1 MKKINWWKL
10 VWVLGVYII
19 LGLILYL
26 VIEYKVKW
34 ESLDTNKYLY
44 FYDCESNL
52 CTSTTK
58 VGSYYSRYIYKKDSP
73 YVVNYNE
80 DTVIIN
86 DNGKYLVYDY
96 KNDKV
101 VSDSY
106 DWYEYLY
113 YNDGVYFIVKSNN
126 KTGIIDE
133 QGSMIVN
140 NIYDS
145 IVLSGK
151 MLKVRNDNL
160 YGLLDSDFNNYLDIE
175 YQYVEVN
182 GENIIIEKD
191 NKYSLLSLSKEV
203 MGSDYVYITKVDGS
217 NYLVIDKD
225 NKIDIVNN
233 KLESNLIMIIDGHLD
248 YSDSSNID
256 TLNIRF
262 EDNIMLFDVLSSDKE
277 GITYRYD
284 IASKKLV

>member
-73 YVVNYNE
+73 YIISYDDE
-80 DTVIIN
+80 TAIIN

-101 VSDSY
+101 ISKSY
-106 DWYEYLY
+106 DWYKYLF
-113 YNDGVYFIVKSNN
+113 YNGNIYFIIRGNN
-126 KTGIIDE
+126 KVGIIDN
-133 QGSMIVN
+133 QGSMVVN
-140 NIYDS
+140 NIYDN
-145 IVLSGK
+145 IALENN
-151 MLKVRNDNL
+151 MLKVSNNSL
-160 YGLLDSDFNNYLDIE
+160 YGLLDSDFNIYLDIE

-182 GENIIIEKD
+182 GENVIIEKD

-203 MGSDYVYITKVDGS
+203 IGSDYLYISKVDDS

-233 KLESNLIMIIDGHLD
+233 KLESNLIMIIDGSLD
-248 YSDSSNID
+248 YSNTNNID

-284 IASKKLV
+284 IVSKKLV

>member
-58 VGSYYSRYIYKKDSP
+58 VGSYYSRYTYKKDSP
-73 YVVNYNE
+73 YIISYDDE
-80 DTVIIN
+80 TAIIN

-133 QGSMIVN
+133 QDSVVVN

-203 MGSDYVYITKVDGS
+203 IGSDYLYISKVDDS

-262 EDNIMLFDVLSSDKE
+262 EGNIMSFDVLSSDSE
-277 GITYRYD
+277 GITYKYD
-284 IASKKLV
+284 LVGKKLV

>member
-10 VWVLGVYII
+10 VWVLGIYII

-73 YVVNYNE
+73 YIISYDDE
-80 DTVIIN
+80 TAIIN

-101 VSDSY
+101 ISKSY
-106 DWYEYLY
+106 DWYKYLF
-113 YNDGVYFIVKSNN
+113 YNGNTYFIIRGNN
-126 KTGIIDE
+126 KVGIIDN
-133 QGSMIVN
+133 QGSMVVN
-140 NIYDS
+140 NIYDN
-145 IVLSGK
+145 IALENN
-151 MLKVRNDNL
+151 MLKVSNNSL
-160 YGLLDSDFNNYLDIE
+160 YGLLDSDFNIYLDIE

-182 GENIIIEKD
+182 GENVIIEKD

-203 MGSDYVYITKVDGS
+203 IGSDYLYISKVDDS

-233 KLESNLIMIIDGHLD
+233 KLESNLIMIIDGSLD
-248 YSDSSNID
+248 YSNTNNID

-284 IASKKLV
+284 IVSKKLV

>member
-10 VWVLGVYII
+10 VWVLGIYII

-44 FYDCESNL
+44 FYDCDNKL
-52 CTSTTK
+52 CTSTTN
-58 VGSYYSRYIYKKDSP
+58 VGNYYSRYTYKKNSP
-73 YVVNYNE
+73 YIVNYDD

-96 KNDKV
+96 KNDKL

-106 DWYEYLY
+106 DWYEYLS
-113 YNDGVYFIVKSNN
+113 YNNNTYFIIRGNN
-126 KTGIIDE
+126 KVGIVDN
-133 QGSMIVN
+133 QGSMVVN
-140 NIYDS
+140 NIYDN
-145 IVLSGK
+145 IVVSGN
-151 MLKVRNDNL
+151 MLKVSNNNL
-160 YGLLDSDFNNYLDIE
+160 YGLLDNNFSIYLDVE
-175 YQYVEVN
+175 YQYVNVN
-182 GENIIIEKD
+182 GENVIIEKD
-191 NKYSLLSLSKEV
+191 NTYSLLSLSKEV
-203 MGSDYVYITKVDGS
+203 IGSDYVYITRIDNS

-233 KLESNLIMIIDGHLD
+233 KLESNLIMIINGSLD
-248 YSDSSNID
+248 YSNTNNID

-284 IASKKLV
+284 IVSKKLV

>member
-10 VWVLGVYII
+10 VWVLGIYII

-73 YVVNYNE
+73 YIISYDDE
-80 DTVIIN
+80 TAIIN

-101 VSDSY
+101 ISKSY
-106 DWYEYLY
+106 DWYKYLF
-113 YNDGVYFIVKSNN
+113 YNGNTYFIIRGNN
-126 KTGIIDE
+126 KVGIIDN
-133 QGSMIVN
+133 QGSMVVN
-140 NIYDS
+140 NIYDN
-145 IVLSGK
+145 IVLENN
-151 MLKVRNDNL
+151 MLKVSNNSL
-160 YGLLDSDFNNYLDIE
+160 YGLLDSDFNIYLDIE

-182 GENIIIEKD
+182 GENVIIEKD

-203 MGSDYVYITKVDGS
+203 IGSDYLYISKVDDS

-233 KLESNLIMIIDGHLD
+233 KLESNLIMIINGSLD
-248 YSDSSNID
+248 YSNTNNID

-284 IASKKLV
+284 IVSKKLV

>member
-44 FYDCESNL
+44 FYDCESKL

-58 VGSYYSRYIYKKDSP
+58 VGSYYSRYTYKKDSP
-73 YVVNYNE
+73 YIVNYDDE
-80 DTVIIN
+80 TTIIN

-145 IVLSGK
+145 IVLSGN

-203 MGSDYVYITKVDGS
+203 MGSDYLYISKVDDS

-262 EDNIMLFDVLSSDKE
+262 EDNVMLFDVLSSDSE
-277 GITYRYD
+277 GITYKYD
-284 IASKKLV
+284 IVGKKLV

>member
-10 VWVLGVYII
+10 VWVLGIYII

-73 YVVNYNE
+73 YIISYDDE
-80 DTVIIN
+80 TAIIN

-101 VSDSY
+101 ISKSY
-106 DWYEYLY
+106 DWYKYLF
-113 YNDGVYFIVKSNN
+113 YNGNTYFIIRGNN
-126 KTGIIDE
+126 KVGIIDN
-133 QGSMIVN
+133 QGSMVVN
-140 NIYDS
+140 NIYDN
-145 IVLSGK
+145 IALENN
-151 MLKVRNDNL
+151 MLKVSNNSL
-160 YGLLDSDFNNYLDIE
+160 YGLLDSDFNIYLDIE

-182 GENIIIEKD
+182 GENVIIEKD

-203 MGSDYVYITKVDGS
+203 IGSDYLYISKVDDS

-233 KLESNLIMIIDGHLD
+233 KLESNLIMIINGSLD
-248 YSDSSNID
+248 YSNTNNID

-284 IASKKLV
+284 IVSKKLV

>member
-10 VWVLGVYII
+10 VWVLGIYII

-73 YVVNYNE
+73 YIISYDDE
-80 DTVIIN
+80 TAIIN

-101 VSDSY
+101 ISKSY
-106 DWYEYLY
+106 DWYKYLF
-113 YNDGVYFIVKSNN
+113 YNGNTYFIIRGNN
-126 KTGIIDE
+126 KVGIIDN
-133 QGSMIVN
+133 QGSMVVN
-140 NIYDS
+140 NIYDN
-145 IVLSGK
+145 IVLENN
-151 MLKVRNDNL
+151 MLKVSNNSL
-160 YGLLDSDFNNYLDIE
+160 YGLLDSDFNIYLDIE

-182 GENIIIEKD
+182 GENVIIEKD

-203 MGSDYVYITKVDGS
+203 IGSDYLYISKIDDS

-233 KLESNLIMIIDGHLD
+233 KLESNLIMIINGSLD
-248 YSDSSNID
+248 YSNTNNID

-284 IASKKLV
+284 IVSKKLV

>member
-73 YVVNYNE
+73 YIISYDDE
-80 DTVIIN
+80 TAIIN

-101 VSDSY
+101 ISKSY
-106 DWYEYLY
+106 DWYKYLF
-113 YNDGVYFIVKSNN
+113 YNGNTYFIIRGNN
-126 KTGIIDE
+126 KVGIIDN
-133 QGSMIVN
+133 QGSMVVN
-140 NIYDS
+140 NIYDN
-145 IVLSGK
+145 IALENN
-151 MLKVRNDNL
+151 MLKVSNNSL
-160 YGLLDSDFNNYLDIE
+160 YGLLDSDFNIYLDIE

-182 GENIIIEKD
+182 GENVIIEKD

-203 MGSDYVYITKVDGS
+203 IGSDYLYISKVDDS

-233 KLESNLIMIIDGHLD
+233 KLESNLIMIINGSLD
-248 YSDSSNID
+248 YSNTNNID

-284 IASKKLV
+284 IVSKKLV

>member
-10 VWVLGVYII
+10 VWVLGIYII

-73 YVVNYNE
+73 YIISYDDE
-80 DTVIIN
+80 TAIIN

-101 VSDSY
+101 ISKSY
-106 DWYEYLY
+106 DWYKYLF
-113 YNDGVYFIVKSNN
+113 YNGNTYFIIRGNN
-126 KTGIIDE
+126 KVGIIDN
-133 QGSMIVN
+133 QGSMVVN
-140 NIYDS
+140 NIYDN
-145 IVLSGK
+145 IVLENN
-151 MLKVRNDNL
+151 MLKVSNNSL
-160 YGLLDSDFNNYLDIE
+160 YGLLDSDFNIYLDIE

-182 GENIIIEKD
+182 GENVIIEKD

-203 MGSDYVYITKVDGS
+203 IGSDYLYITRIDNS

-248 YSDSSNID
+248 YSDTNNID

-262 EDNIMLFDVLSSDKE
+262 EDNVMSFDVLSSDSE
-277 GITYRYD
+277 GITYKYD
-284 IASKKLV
+284 LVSKKLV

>member
-10 VWVLGVYII
+10 VWILGIYII
-19 LGLILYL
+19 LGIILYL

-34 ESLDTNKYLY
+34 ESIDTNKYLY
-44 FYDCESNL
+44 FYDCDNKL

-58 VGSYYSRYIYKKDSP
+58 VDSYYSRYTYKKNSP

-86 DNGKYLVYDY
+86 DNDKYLVYDY

-101 VSDSY
+101 VNDSY
-106 DWYEYLY
+106 DWYEYLS
-113 YNDGVYFIVKSNN
+113 YNDTVYLIVKDNN
-126 KTGIIDE
+126 KMGIIDE
-133 QGSMIVN
+133 DGKAIVN
-140 NIYDS
+140 NVYDS
-145 IVLSGK
+145 IVPLGK

-160 YGLLDSDFNNYLDIE
+160 YGLLDNDFNSYLDIE
-175 YQYVEVN
+175 YQYVSVN
-182 GENIIIEKD
+182 GENVIIEKD
-191 NKYSLLSLSKEV
+191 NTYSLLSFSKEV
-203 MGSDYVYITKVDGS
+203 IGSDYLYITRADDN
-217 NYLVIDKD
+217 NYLVIDKE

-233 KLESNLIMIIDGHLD
+233 KLESNLIMIIDGYLD
-248 YSDSSNID
+248 YSDTNNID

-284 IASKKLV
+284 IAGKKLV

>member
-10 VWVLGVYII
+10 VWVLGIYII

-44 FYDCESNL
+44 FYDCDSNL

-73 YVVNYNE
+73 YIISYDDE
-80 DTVIIN
+80 TAIIN

-101 VSDSY
+101 ISKSY
-106 DWYEYLY
+106 DWYKYLF
-113 YNDGVYFIVKSNN
+113 YNGNTYFIIRGNN
-126 KTGIIDE
+126 KVGIIDN
-133 QGSMIVN
+133 QGSMVVN
-140 NIYDS
+140 NIYDN
-145 IVLSGK
+145 IVLENN
-151 MLKVRNDNL
+151 MLKVSNNSL
-160 YGLLDSDFNNYLDIE
+160 YGLLDSDFNIYLDIE

-182 GENIIIEKD
+182 GENVIIEKD

-203 MGSDYVYITKVDGS
+203 IGSDYLYISKVDNS

-233 KLESNLIMIIDGHLD
+233 KLESNLIMIIDGSLD
-248 YSDSSNID
+248 YSNTNNID

-284 IASKKLV
+284 IVSKKLV

>member
-10 VWVLGVYII
+10 VWVLGIYII

-44 FYDCESNL
+44 FYDCDSNL

-58 VGSYYSRYIYKKDSP
+58 VGSYYSRYTYKKDSP
-73 YVVNYNE
+73 YIVNYDE
-80 DTVIIN
+80 ETAIIN

-145 IVLSGK
+145 IVLSGN

-203 MGSDYVYITKVDGS
+203 MGSDYLYISKVDDS

-262 EDNIMLFDVLSSDKE
+262 EDNVMLFDVLSSDSE
-277 GITYRYD
+277 GITYKYD
-284 IASKKLV
+284 LVGKKLV

>member
-73 YVVNYNE
+73 YIISYDDE
-80 DTVIIN
+80 TAIIN

-101 VSDSY
+101 ISKSY
-106 DWYEYLY
+106 DWYKYLF
-113 YNDGVYFIVKSNN
+113 YNGNTYFIIRGNN
-126 KTGIIDE
+126 KVGIIDN
-133 QGSMIVN
+133 QGSMVVN
-140 NIYDS
+140 NIYDN
-145 IVLSGK
+145 IALENN
-151 MLKVRNDNL
+151 MLKVSNNSL
-160 YGLLDSDFNNYLDIE
+160 YGLLDSDFNIYLDIE

-182 GENIIIEKD
+182 GENVIIEKD

-203 MGSDYVYITKVDGS
+203 IGSDYLYISKVDDS

-233 KLESNLIMIIDGHLD
+233 KLESNLIMIIDGSLD
-248 YSDSSNID
+248 YSNTNNID

-262 EDNIMLFDVLSSDKE
+262 EDNTMLFDVLSSDKE

-284 IASKKLV
+284 IVSKKLV

>member
-10 VWVLGVYII
+10 VWVLGIYII

-73 YVVNYNE
+73 YIISYDDE
-80 DTVIIN
+80 TAIIN

-133 QGSMIVN
+133 QGSVVVN

-203 MGSDYVYITKVDGS
+203 MGSDYVYITKVDDS

-262 EDNIMLFDVLSSDKE
+262 EDNVMLFDVLSSDNE
-277 GITYRYD
+277 GITYKYD
-284 IASKKLV
+284 LVGKKLV

>member
-73 YVVNYNE
+73 YIISYDDE
-80 DTVIIN
+80 TAIIN

-101 VSDSY
+101 ISKSY
-106 DWYEYLY
+106 DWYKYLF
-113 YNDGVYFIVKSNN
+113 YNGNTYFIIRGNN
-126 KTGIIDE
+126 KVGIIDN
-133 QGSMIVN
+133 QGSMVVN
-140 NIYDS
+140 NIYDN
-145 IVLSGK
+145 IALENN
-151 MLKVRNDNL
+151 MLKVSNNSL
-160 YGLLDSDFNNYLDIE
+160 YGLLDSDFNIYLDIE

-182 GENIIIEKD
+182 GENVIIEKD

-203 MGSDYVYITKVDGS
+203 IGSDYLYISKVDDS

-233 KLESNLIMIIDGHLD
+233 KLESNLIMIINGSLD
-248 YSDSSNID
+248 YSNTNNID

-284 IASKKLV
+284 IISKKLV

>member
-73 YVVNYNE
+73 YIISYDDE
-80 DTVIIN
+80 TAIIN

-101 VSDSY
+101 ISKSY
-106 DWYEYLY
+106 DWYKYLF
-113 YNDGVYFIVKSNN
+113 YNGNTYFIIRGNN
-126 KTGIIDE
+126 KVGIIDN
-133 QGSMIVN
+133 QGSMVVN
-140 NIYDS
+140 NIYDN
-145 IVLSGK
+145 IALENN
-151 MLKVRNDNL
+151 MLKVSNNSL
-160 YGLLDSDFNNYLDIE
+160 YGLLDSNFNIYLDIE

-182 GENIIIEKD
+182 GENVIIEKD

-203 MGSDYVYITKVDGS
+203 IGSDYLYISKVDDS

-233 KLESNLIMIIDGHLD
+233 KLESNLIMIIDGSLD
-248 YSDSSNID
+248 YSNTNNID

-284 IASKKLV
+284 IVSKKLV

>member
-10 VWVLGVYII
+10 VWVLGIYII

-44 FYDCESNL
+44 FYDCDSNL

-73 YVVNYNE
+73 YIISYDDE
-80 DTVIIN
+80 TAIIN

-101 VSDSY
+101 ISKSY
-106 DWYEYLY
+106 DWYKYLF
-113 YNDGVYFIVKSNN
+113 YNGNTYFIIRGNN
-126 KTGIIDE
+126 KVGIIDN
-133 QGSMIVN
+133 QGSMVVN
-140 NIYDS
+140 NIYDN
-145 IVLSGK
+145 IALENN
-151 MLKVRNDNL
+151 MLKVSNNSL
-160 YGLLDSDFNNYLDIE
+160 YGLLDSDFNIYLDIE

-182 GENIIIEKD
+182 GENVIIEKD

-203 MGSDYVYITKVDGS
+203 IGSDYLYISKIDDS

-233 KLESNLIMIIDGHLD
+233 KLESNLIMIINGSLD
-248 YSDSSNID
+248 YSNTNNID

-284 IASKKLV
+284 IVSKKLV

>member
-44 FYDCESNL
+44 FYDCDNKL
-52 CTSTTK
+52 CTSTTN
-58 VGSYYSRYIYKKDSP
+58 VGSYYSRYTYKKNSP
-73 YVVNYNE
+73 YIVNYDD

-106 DWYEYLY
+106 DWYEYLL
-113 YNDGVYFIVKSNN
+113 YNNNTYFIIRGNN
-126 KTGIIDE
+126 KVGIIDN
-133 QGSMIVN
+133 QGSVIVN
-140 NIYDS
+140 NIYDN
-145 IVLSGK
+145 IAVSGN
-151 MLKVRNDNL
+151 MLKVSNNSL
-160 YGLLDSDFNNYLDIE
+160 YGLLNSDFSIYLDLE

-182 GENIIIEKD
+182 GENVIIEKD

-203 MGSDYVYITKVDGS
+203 IGSDYLYITRIDNS

-248 YSDSSNID
+248 YSDTNNID

-262 EDNIMLFDVLSSDKE
+262 EDNVMSFDVLSSDSE
-277 GITYRYD
+277 GITYKYD
-284 IASKKLV
+284 LVSKKLV

>member
-73 YVVNYNE
+73 YIISYDDE
-80 DTVIIN
+80 TAIIN
-86 DNGKYLVYDY
+86 DNDKYLVYDY

-101 VSDSY
+101 ISKSY
-106 DWYEYLY
+106 DWYKYLF
-113 YNDGVYFIVKSNN
+113 YNGNTYFIIRGNN
-126 KTGIIDE
+126 KVGIIDN
-133 QGSMIVN
+133 QGNMVVN
-140 NIYDS
+140 NIYDN
-145 IVLSGK
+145 IALENN
-151 MLKVRNDNL
+151 MLKVSNNSL
-160 YGLLDSDFNNYLDIE
+160 YGLLDSDFNIYLDIE

-182 GENIIIEKD
+182 GENVIIEKD

-203 MGSDYVYITKVDGS
+203 IGSDYLYISKVDDS

-233 KLESNLIMIIDGHLD
+233 KLESNLIMIINGSLD
-248 YSDSSNID
+248 YSNTNNID

-284 IASKKLV
+284 IVSKKLV

>member
-10 VWVLGVYII
+10 VWVLGIYII

-73 YVVNYNE
+73 YIISYDDE
-80 DTVIIN
+80 TAIIN

-101 VSDSY
+101 ISKSY
-106 DWYEYLY
+106 DWYKYLF
-113 YNDGVYFIVKSNN
+113 YNGNTYFIIRGNN
-126 KTGIIDE
+126 KVGIIDN
-133 QGSMIVN
+133 QGSMVVN
-140 NIYDS
+140 NIYDN
-145 IVLSGK
+145 IALENN
-151 MLKVRNDNL
+151 MLKVSNNSL
-160 YGLLDSDFNNYLDIE
+160 YGLLDSDFNIYLDIE

-182 GENIIIEKD
+182 GENVIIEKD

-203 MGSDYVYITKVDGS
+203 IGSDYLYISKIDDS

-233 KLESNLIMIIDGHLD
+233 KLESNLIMIINGSLD
-248 YSDSSNID
+248 YSNTNNID

-284 IASKKLV
+284 IVSKKLV

>member
-10 VWVLGVYII
+10 VWVLGIYII

-73 YVVNYNE
+73 YIISYDE
-80 DTVIIN
+80 ETAIIN

-101 VSDSY
+101 ISKSY
-106 DWYEYLY
+106 DWYKYLF
-113 YNDGVYFIVKSNN
+113 YNGNTYFIIRGNN
-126 KTGIIDE
+126 KVGIIDN
-133 QGSMIVN
+133 QGSMVVN
-140 NIYDS
+140 NIYDN
-145 IVLSGK
+145 IALENN
-151 MLKVRNDNL
+151 MLKVSNNSL
-160 YGLLDSDFNNYLDIE
+160 YGLLDSDFNIYLDIE

-182 GENIIIEKD
+182 GENVIIEKD

-203 MGSDYVYITKVDGS
+203 IGSDYLYISKVDNS

-233 KLESNLIMIIDGHLD
+233 KLESNLIMIIDGSLD
-248 YSDSSNID
+248 YSNTNNID

-284 IASKKLV
+284 IVNKKLV

>member
-73 YVVNYNE
+73 YIISY
-80 DTVIIN
+80 DDGTAIIN

-101 VSDSY
+101 ISKSY
-106 DWYEYLY
+106 DWYKYLF
-113 YNDGVYFIVKSNN
+113 YNGNTYFIIRGNN
-126 KTGIIDE
+126 KVGIIDN
-133 QGSMIVN
+133 QGSMVVN
-140 NIYDS
+140 NIYDN
-145 IVLSGK
+145 IVLENN
-151 MLKVRNDNL
+151 MLKVSNNSL
-160 YGLLDSDFNNYLDIE
+160 YGLLDSDFNIYLDIE

-182 GENIIIEKD
+182 GENVIIEKD

-203 MGSDYVYITKVDGS
+203 IGSDYLYISKIDDS

-233 KLESNLIMIIDGHLD
+233 KLESNLIMIINGSLD
-248 YSDSSNID
+248 YSNTNNID

-284 IASKKLV
+284 IVSKKLV

>member
-73 YVVNYNE
+73 YIISYDDE
-80 DTVIIN
+80 TAIIN

-101 VSDSY
+101 ISKSY
-106 DWYEYLY
+106 DWYKYLF
-113 YNDGVYFIVKSNN
+113 YNGNTYFIIRGNN
-126 KTGIIDE
+126 KVGIIDN
-133 QGSMIVN
+133 QGNMVVN
-140 NIYDS
+140 NIYDN
-145 IVLSGK
+145 IALENN
-151 MLKVRNDNL
+151 MLKVSNNSL
-160 YGLLDSDFNNYLDIE
+160 YGLLDSDFNIYLDIE

-182 GENIIIEKD
+182 GENVIIEKD

-203 MGSDYVYITKVDGS
+203 IGSDYLYISKVDDS

-233 KLESNLIMIIDGHLD
+233 KLESNLIMIINGSLD
-248 YSDSSNID
+248 YSNTNNID

-284 IASKKLV
+284 IVSKKLV

>member
-73 YVVNYNE
+73 YIISYDDE
-80 DTVIIN
+80 TAIIN

-101 VSDSY
+101 ISKSY
-106 DWYEYLY
+106 DWYKYLF
-113 YNDGVYFIVKSNN
+113 YNGNTYFIIRGNN
-126 KTGIIDE
+126 KVGIIDN
-133 QGSMIVN
+133 QGSMVVN
-140 NIYDS
+140 NIYDN
-145 IVLSGK
+145 IALENN
-151 MLKVRNDNL
+151 MLKVSNNSL
-160 YGLLDSDFNNYLDIE
+160 YGLLDSDFNIYLDIE

-182 GENIIIEKD
+182 GENVIIEKD

-203 MGSDYVYITKVDGS
+203 IGSDYLYISKVDDS

-233 KLESNLIMIIDGHLD
+233 KLESNLIMIIDGSLD
-248 YSDSSNID
+248 YSNTNNID

-284 IASKKLV
+284 IVSKKLV

>member
-73 YVVNYNE
+73 YIISYDDE
-80 DTVIIN
+80 TAIIN

-101 VSDSY
+101 ISKSY
-106 DWYEYLY
+106 DWYKYLF
-113 YNDGVYFIVKSNN
+113 YNGNTYFIIRGNN
-126 KTGIIDE
+126 KVGIIDN
-133 QGSMIVN
+133 QGSMVVN
-140 NIYDS
+140 NIYDN
-145 IVLSGK
+145 IALENN
-151 MLKVRNDNL
+151 MLKVSNNSL
-160 YGLLDSDFNNYLDIE
+160 YGLLDSDFNIYLDIE

-182 GENIIIEKD
+182 GENVIIEKD

-203 MGSDYVYITKVDGS
+203 IGSGYLYISKVDDS

-233 KLESNLIMIIDGHLD
+233 KLESNLIMIINGSLD
-248 YSDSSNID
+248 YSNTNNID

-284 IASKKLV
+284 IVSKKLV

>member
-10 VWVLGVYII
+10 VWVLGIYII

-44 FYDCESNL
+44 FYDCDNKL

-58 VGSYYSRYIYKKDSP
+58 VGSYYSRYTYKKDSP
-73 YVVNYNE
+73 YIVNYDE
-80 DTVIIN
+80 ETTIIN

-96 KNDKV
+96 RNDKV

-133 QGSMIVN
+133 QGSVVVN

-203 MGSDYVYITKVDGS
+203 MGSDYVYITKVDDS

-248 YSDSSNID
+248 YLDSSNID

-262 EDNIMLFDVLSSDKE
+262 EDNVMLFDVLSSDNE
-277 GITYRYD
+277 GITYKYD
-284 IASKKLV
+284 LVGKKLV

>member
-10 VWVLGVYII
+10 VWVLGIYII

-44 FYDCESNL
+44 FYDCDSNL

-58 VGSYYSRYIYKKDSP
+58 VGSYYSRYTYKKDSP
-73 YVVNYNE
+73 YIISYDE
-80 DTVIIN
+80 ETAIIN

-101 VSDSY
+101 ISKSY
-106 DWYEYLY
+106 DWYKYLF
-113 YNDGVYFIVKSNN
+113 YNGNTYFIIRGNN
-126 KTGIIDE
+126 KVGIIDN
-133 QGSMIVN
+133 QGSMVVN
-140 NIYDS
+140 NIYDN
-145 IVLSGK
+145 IALENN
-151 MLKVRNDNL
+151 MLKVSNNSL
-160 YGLLDSDFNNYLDIE
+160 YGLLDSDFNIYLDIE

-182 GENIIIEKD
+182 GENVIIEKD

-203 MGSDYVYITKVDGS
+203 IGSDYLYISKVDNS

-233 KLESNLIMIIDGHLD
+233 KLESNLIMIIDGSLD
-248 YSDSSNID
+248 YSNTNNID

-284 IASKKLV
+284 IVSKKLV

>member
-10 VWVLGVYII
+10 VWVLGIYII

-44 FYDCESNL
+44 FYDCDNKL
-52 CTSTTK
+52 CTSTTN
-58 VGSYYSRYIYKKDSP
+58 VGNYYSRYTYKKNSP
-73 YVVNYNE
+73 YIVNYDD

-133 QGSMIVN
+133 QGSVVVN

-203 MGSDYVYITKVDGS
+203 IGSDYLYISKVDDS

-262 EDNIMLFDVLSSDKE
+262 EDNVMLFDVLSSDSE
-277 GITYRYD
+277 GITYKYD
-284 IASKKLV
+284 IVSKKLV

>member
-73 YVVNYNE
+73 YIISYDDE
-80 DTVIIN
+80 TAIIN

-203 MGSDYVYITKVDGS
+203 MGSDYVYITKVDDS

-262 EDNIMLFDVLSSDKE
+262 EDNVMLFDVLSSDNE
-277 GITYRYD
+277 GITYKYD
-284 IASKKLV
+284 LVGKKLV

>member
-10 VWVLGVYII
+10 VWVLGIYII

-44 FYDCESNL
+44 FYDCDSNL

-73 YVVNYNE
+73 YIISYDDE
-80 DTVIIN
+80 TAIIN

-101 VSDSY
+101 ISKSY
-106 DWYEYLY
+106 DWYKYLF
-113 YNDGVYFIVKSNN
+113 YNGNTYFIIRGNN
-126 KTGIIDE
+126 KVGIIDN
-133 QGSMIVN
+133 QGSMVVN
-140 NIYDS
+140 NIYDN
-145 IVLSGK
+145 IALENN
-151 MLKVRNDNL
+151 MLKVSNNSL
-160 YGLLDSDFNNYLDIE
+160 YGLLDSDFNIYLDIE

-182 GENIIIEKD
+182 VENVIIEKD

-203 MGSDYVYITKVDGS
+203 IGSDYLYISKVDNS

-233 KLESNLIMIIDGHLD
+233 KLESNLIMIIDGSLD
-248 YSDSSNID
+248 YSNTNNID

-284 IASKKLV
+284 IVSKKLV